1 MLEVSKLMRK
11 YGRFTAV
18 KDASFTIQSGEIV
31 GLLGHN
37 GAGKTTILKM
47 LSGFLEPHQGH
58 IKLDGIDVVNSPKTT
73 QQMMGYLPENLPVY
87 PEMNVSDY
95 LDYAASL
102 KGIIQ
107 HERYEAIRRVIK
119 ATDIQDKL
127 FTPIATLSRGYKQR
141 VGVAQALLGQP
152 KLLILDEPTNGLDP
166 TQTAQMRQLIRD
178 VAQHAT
184 VILSTHIM
192 QEVEALCDRVLIIR
206 SGELV
211 IDAKLDELKQSNQL
225 SLHCSLSLEALQQ
238 QLSPLTANTIS
249 SIEEQD
255 SRYRITIADAK
266 ALQHVSSL
274 IAKHVTAIGELYA
287 LQPVVTDLETL
298 FRQVNQQPMENREHA
313 A

>member
-47 LSGFLEPHQGH
+47 LSGFMEPHQGH
-58 IKLDGIDVVNSPKTT
+58 INLDGVDVVESPKTT

-87 PEMNVSDY
+87 PEMHVAGY

-102 KGIIQ
+102 KGIAQ
-107 HERYEAIRRVIK
+107 QERYEAIRRVIK
-119 ATDIQDKL
+119 ATDIRDKL
-127 FTPIATLSRGYKQR
+127 FSPIATLSRGYKQR

-166 TQTAQMRQLIRD
+166 TQTAHMRQLIRD

-225 SLHCSLSLEALQQ
+225 SVHCSLSFEQIQQ
-238 QLSPLTANTIS
+238 QLETIS
-249 SIEEQD
+249 IKDITPIEQQEGHYQ
-255 SRYRITIADAK
+255 ITVIDEK
-266 ALQHVSSL
+266 NLQHVSSL
-274 IAKHVTAIGELYA
+274 IAKQITASGELYA